1 MTDEVARL
9 DGNAA
14 AGPLSRFFAF
24 EATNLR
30 VTCASCG
37 AETVLGRLHLY
48 GGSRAMILR
57 CIRCGEVNLR
67 LLEVGPSLRLD
78 LRGAALLALGPEP
91 ATAAGTFVSNQPGEA
106 VRPTAPQS

>member
-1 MTDEVARL
+1 MTDEFARL

-14 AGPLSRFFAF
+14 SGPLGRFFAF

-48 GGSRAMILR
+48 GGDMGIILR
-57 CIRCGEVNLR
+57 CNACEEVNLR
-67 LLEVGPSLRLD
+67 VMEIGPTLRVD
-78 LRGAALLALGPEP
+78 LRGAACLVLGPEP
-91 ATAAGTFVSNQPGEA
+91 VSAAP
-106 VRPTAPQS
+106 R

>member
-1 MTDEVARL
+1 MTDEFARL

-14 AGPLSRFFAF
+14 AGPLGRFFAF

-30 VTCASCG
+30 VTCATCG

-48 GGSRAMILR
+48 AGNRAMVLR

-78 LRGAALLALGPEP
+78 LRGTALPALGPEP
-91 ATAAGTFVSNQPGEA
+91 ARAATTGGLEGQGC
-106 VRPTAPQS
+106 R